1 MVTTIGGIGVVD
13 STFQYVCGS
22 NGNSMVIHTYESLG
36 DSEENKFNSIV
47 DSCIAGQQNCN
58 IIVYAYLAHP
68 ASTWTFKNTDRQYRS
83 LEKVLD
89 TYAQIADALPP
100 GCIQAHYA
108 RNANPKIATE
118 THAQAMLEF
127 ATAVYEDFPDHIIQQ
142 RVGFSDEFT
151 MMAIMGVYN
160 GSNSRYSSGR
170 QERSKVRTE
179 PGVLPVHKAM
189 VFQCSAS
196 AFAAALEMVSPSRN
210 ILLLPNT
217 WFILIY
223 VPITVLSS

>member
-1 MVTTIGGIGVVD
+1 MDIQEHRSPVSFLG
-13 STFQYVCGS
+13 
-22 NGNSMVIHTYESLG
+22 ESFG
-36 DSEENKFNSIV
+36 
-47 DSCIAGQQNCN
+47 
-58 IIVYAYLAHP
+58 YLR
-68 ASTWTFKNTDRQYRS
+68 TDC
-83 LEKVLD
+83 
-89 TYAQIADALPP
+89 DALPP

-127 ATAVYEDFPDHIIQQ
+127 ATAVYEDFPDHVIQQ

-160 GSNSRYSSGR
+160 VLNSRYSSGR

-217 WFILIY
+217 WFILLY

>member
-58 IIVYAYLAHP
+58 IIVYTYLAHP

-89 TYAQIADALPP
+89 TYAQIATRCHLVAYKL
-100 GCIQAHYA
+100 
-108 RNANPKIATE
+108 T
-118 THAQAMLEF
+118 T
-127 ATAVYEDFPDHIIQQ
+127 
-142 RVGFSDEFT
+142 
-151 MMAIMGVYN
+151 
-160 GSNSRYSSGR
+160 
-170 QERSKVRTE
+170 
-179 PGVLPVHKAM
+179 
-189 VFQCSAS
+189 
-196 AFAAALEMVSPSRN
+196 LEMLTRK
-210 ILLLPNT
+210 LLLRHTHKRCLNSQRLSMRISRT
-217 WFILIY
+217 ILFNNASGFQTSL
-223 VPITVLSS
+223 P